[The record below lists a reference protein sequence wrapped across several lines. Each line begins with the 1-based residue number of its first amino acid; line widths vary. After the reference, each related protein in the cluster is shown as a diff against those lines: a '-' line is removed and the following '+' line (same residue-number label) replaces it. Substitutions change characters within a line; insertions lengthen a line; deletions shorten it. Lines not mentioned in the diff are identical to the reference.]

1 MYESHFQ
8 FQRRPFSATPD
19 SDCLFITD
27 NIRETIAEFVISMQ
41 RGQGIGVLTGA
52 AGMGKTLLCG
62 RLAEE
67 LSEQFQV
74 ALLKNAN
81 FATRR
86 SLLQSVL
93 FELGQTYTGM
103 AEQELRLELEKY
115 CESALAD
122 SDGVA
127 LIIDE
132 AHLMS
137 QRLLEEVRC
146 ITNLTTGGIPLVRVL
161 LSGQPAL
168 EETLAKPGMAALN
181 QRIASQHYL
190 ESLSRFESRQY
201 IEYRTNWGG
210 ANPQQIFTDDAI
222 AAIAHAADGV
232 PRALNQLCDHT
243 LLLAFV
249 SNQPCADAEL
259 VDEALEDLRQLPL
272 HWNERKHI
280 AGPLDALK
288 KKSTD
293 LAEFADADEDVEPFD
308 FEAFSNDGMES
319 IEIGGMNESPV
330 ENEILDE
337 EISLPVE
344 EEEHVVY
351 ALAHDDEEIAIE
363 PVISESDDVIEMD
376 RLELETENEEE
387 VPMETIDISSQE
399 LPHKSSAI
407 AGVVPLVDD
416 HQSGAV
422 MFEEELVIDRYAA
435 LDAERRERPP
445 LTAASH
451 TEEPQ
456 PEMPMET
463 PGFEELEAVEELATA
478 EPVAADMQDVP
489 TDSRELENENDT
501 VQPVEEPTGD
511 ALEAANLNKSLKSHR
526 NVIDQINALDFG
538 EVATSETSDFDVVE
552 LEPAKPS
559 QTLRHDRQPAATD
572 QSATNETEES
582 AVPRPNLRRLFTKL
596 RRVQHE
602 RSGR

>member
-27 NIRETIAEFVISMQ
+27 NTREIIAEFVISIQ

-52 AGMGKTLLCG
+52 AGMGKTLLCN

-67 LSEQFQV
+67 LSGQFQV

-161 LSGQPAL
+161 LSGQPSL

-249 SNQPCADAEL
+249 SNQPCADAAL

-308 FEAFSNDGMES
+308 FDTFSNDGMES
-319 IEIGGMNESPV
+319 IEIGGMIESPA
-330 ENEILDE
+330 ENEVQHE
-337 EISLPVE
+337 EVSLPVE
-344 EEEHVVY
+344 EEEHIVY
-351 ALAHDDEEIAIE
+351 ALANDDEEISIE
-363 PVISESDDVIEMD
+363 AVISESDDVIEMD
-376 RLELETENEEE
+376 TLELETENEEE
-387 VPMETIDISSQE
+387 VPMKTIAISSQE
-399 LPHKSSAI
+399 SSYKSGAI

-416 HQSGAV
+416 HQNGAV
-422 MFEEELVIDRYAA
+422 MFEEELVVDRYAA

-445 LTAASH
+445 LTASSL
-451 TEEPQ
+451 TEEPRA
-456 PEMPMET
+456 EISVET
-463 PGFEELEAVEELATA
+463 AAIEELETA
-478 EPVAADMQDVP
+478 EEVVSAEAMDADYKNAP
-489 TDSRELENENDT
+489 ADSLEIENDT

-538 EVATSETSDFDVVE
+538 EVAASDEPDFDVVE

-559 QTLRHDRQPAATD
+559 QTFRHDRQPAATD
-572 QSATNETEES
+572 QSATDETEES

-602 RSGR
+602 RSGRS

>member
-19 SDCLFITD
+19 SDCLYITD
-27 NIRETIAEFVISMQ
+27 NTREIIAEFVISIQ

-52 AGMGKTLLCG
+52 AGMGKTLLCN

-67 LSEQFQV
+67 LSGQFQV

-93 FELGQTYTGM
+93 FELGQSYTGM

-122 SDGVA
+122 CDGVA

-190 ESLSRFESRQY
+190 EPLSRFESRQY

-249 SNQPCADAEL
+249 SNQPCADATL

-272 HWNERKHI
+272 HWNERTHI
-280 AGPLDALK
+280 AGPLDPLK
-288 KKSTD
+288 KKSAD

-308 FEAFSNDGMES
+308 FDTFSNDGMES
-319 IEIGGMNESPV
+319 IEIGGMNESNV
-330 ENEILDE
+330 ENEVPHE
-337 EISLPVE
+337 EVSLPVV
-344 EEEHVVY
+344 EEEHIVY
-351 ALAHDDEEIAIE
+351 ALANDDEEGALE
-363 PVISESDDVIEMD
+363 TVISESNDVIEMD
-376 RLELETENEEE
+376 ALEVDIENEEE
-387 VPMETIDISSQE
+387 VPMETVAFSSQE
-399 LPHKSSAI
+399 SPYNSGAI

-416 HQSGAV
+416 HQNGPV
-422 MFEEELVIDRYAA
+422 MFEEELVVDRYAA
-435 LDAERRERPP
+435 LDADRRERPP
-445 LTAASH
+445 LTASSLS
-451 TEEPQ
+451 EEPRT
-456 PEMPMET
+456 EISVET
-463 PGFEELEAVEELATA
+463 PAVEEF
-478 EPVAADMQDVP
+478 EAADEFVSTESMDADHENAPADLHEIRNETEQQVEGPSD
-489 TDSRELENENDT
+489 DELGAKILGNC
-501 VQPVEEPTGD
+501 
-511 ALEAANLNKSLKSHR
+511 LKSHR
-526 NVIDQINALDFG
+526 NVIDQINELDFG
-538 EVATSETSDFDVVE
+538 EVAASDEPDFDVVE
-552 LEPAKPS
+552 LDPAKPS
-559 QTLRHDRQPAATD
+559 QTLRHDRQPAATNQKTSD
-572 QSATNETEES
+572 ETEEG